1 MHVNCTVDQTS
12 LESIQLKTQS
22 WYLSTGLQV
31 ARKGCSWRALRHLFN
46 AGMKISWFWLK
57 TRQQMFVF
65 KETRSLSKSRETPNL
80 HPSVAIFAQ
89 LLLMCSSLYTGTPP
103 ASQPPLPH
111 ANTAPSECC
120 ALSRDA
126 WSTRNT
132 AASERQKSA
141 AGQRSHPF
149 GHRSE
154 GFSHWLGFLRVR
166 GTGTWSAF
174 SHPRC
179 SLQHPG
185 RNLCRHFL
193 PTEEEEEGRGRDAVK
208 GNKMKN

>member
-1 MHVNCTVDQTS
+1 M
-12 LESIQLKTQS
+12 
-22 WYLSTGLQV
+22 GLQA

-46 AGMKISWFWLK
+46 AGMKISWFWIK

-65 KETRSLSKSRETPNL
+65 KKTRSLSKSGERPNL
-80 HPSVAIFAQ
+80 HHSVAIFAQ

-132 AASERQKSA
+132 AARETEVSRWAEKS
-141 AGQRSHPF
+141 PF
-149 GHRSE
+149 WSQIW
-154 GFSHWLGFLRVR
+154 GFPHWLGFLRVR

-179 SLQHPG
+179 SLQHPD

-193 PTEEEEEGRGRDAVK
+193 PTEEEEGRGETQWKETKWKTNTQCKLFKHCQSPECFQRCQIGTVQ
-208 GNKMKN
+208 